1 MDVLYL
7 KNTEN
12 QKKESDRSFRR
23 LFRPWFCTT
32 RQWVTDFG
40 ALGSSTGGVAAAAEI
55 QGVEEEEEE
64 RIVPANEFFTRCPIS
79 NEAFTTFWD
88 SEEGDYMY
96 RNAVKVLCTEKVD
109 PNLYKLSQPT
119 GHPMFRY
126 AIVHQLL
133 VMDGWIAT
141 GKAVSLAAIVE
152 KLRAENEKR
161 EVAPDGGVVE
171 ALRQAIADDE
181 VDVDID
187 DEDTFVLVED
197 DGLISMSESV
207 NNEELR
213 EELAESKSYEL

>member
-1 MDVLYL
+1 M

-23 LFRPWFCTT
+23 LFRPWFCTA
-32 RQWVTDFG
+32 RQWITDFG
-40 ALGSSTGGVAAAAEI
+40 ALGSGGTAAETQEQEI
-55 QGVEEEEEE
+55 AEEEEEE

-79 NEAFTTFWD
+79 NEAFITFWD

-96 RNAVKVLCTEKVD
+96 RNAVKVLCTEKV
-109 PNLYKLSQPT
+109 NKTLFKLGQPT
-119 GHPMFRY
+119 GHPMFHY

-141 GKAVSLAAIVE
+141 GKAVTLASLVE

-161 EVAPDGGVVE
+161 GAPRDDGVVE
-171 ALRQAIADDE
+171 ALQAAITDDG

-197 DGLISMSESV
+197 NGLLSLVNDDGY
-207 NNEELR
+207 R
-213 EELAESKSYEL
+213 EETAEAKVYDL